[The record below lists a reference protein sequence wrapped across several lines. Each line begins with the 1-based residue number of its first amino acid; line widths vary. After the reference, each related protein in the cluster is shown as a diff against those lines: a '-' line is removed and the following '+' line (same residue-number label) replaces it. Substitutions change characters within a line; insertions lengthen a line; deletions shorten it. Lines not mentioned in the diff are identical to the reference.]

1 LVEKRADGF
10 ERGQLDVKNFP
21 GFGKVAH
28 GGILPAMAD
37 DFNREEFLPSL
48 TAGGELLRHPREP
61 LVVGADARGQRA

>member
-1 LVEKRADGF
+1 
-10 ERGQLDVKNFP
+10 
-21 GFGKVAH
+21 
-28 GGILPAMAD
+28 MAD